1 MGVNLFKKDKGEEPA
16 TPAATTQ
23 STKSGGK
30 GRPTP
35 KRRDAQAR
43 GLHPVVPTDRKA
55 ARREQRAREDAAWE
69 RQRRAMITG
78 DERYLPVRD
87 KGPVRRYIRD
97 YVDARWSLGELF
109 LPASL
114 LMMLIIVGLSIR
126 STPTMAVVSLWVLTA
141 VYGLLGLAL
150 LDAVWCWYRVRGLLY
165 KKFGR
170 EEVRAKGII
179 AWYVFSRCFTTRRWR
194 QPKPQV
200 GRGQYPS

>member
-1 MGVNLFKKDKGEEPA
+1 MRVNLFKKDTGAEPA
-16 TPAATTQ
+16 APTTPAA

-43 GLHPVVPTDRKA
+43 GLHPVVPADRKA
-55 ARREQRAREDAAWE
+55 AKREQRALEDAAWQ
-69 RQRRAMITG
+69 RQQQAMLEG
-78 DERYLPVRD
+78 DERYLPARD

-109 LPASL
+109 LPSML
-114 LMMLIIVGLSIR
+114 LMLLAVAGISVY
-126 STPTMAVVSLWVLTA
+126 STPTMAMVSLWVLMA

-150 LDAVWCWYRVRGLLY
+150 LDAMWCWYRVRGLLY

-170 EEVRAKGII
+170 DQVRSQGVI
-179 AWYVFSRCFTTRRWR
+179 AFYVFSRCFMIRRKR
-194 QPKPQV
+194 LPRPQV
-200 GRGQYPS
+200 KRGQYPS

>member
-1 MGVNLFKKDKGEEPA
+1 MRVNLFKKDAGEEPA
-16 TPAATTQ
+16 APTTPAP

-55 ARREQRAREDAAWE
+55 AKREQRAREDAAWQ
-69 RQRRAMITG
+69 RQQQAMITG

-97 YVDARWSLGELF
+97 YVDARRSLGELF

-114 LMMLIIVGLSIR
+114 LMMLVIVGLSIR

-141 VYGLLGLAL
+141 VYSLLAL
-150 LDAVWCWYRVRGLLY
+150 AVLDAVWCWYRVRGLLY

-170 EEVRAKGII
+170 EEVRSQGVI
-179 AWYVFSRCFTTRRWR
+179 AFYVFSRCFTTRRWR

-200 GRGQYPS
+200 ARGQYPS